1 MTLNPIFRDGLV
13 LQAGK
18 PVRIFGTGKG
28 TVSASLAGAKGEI
41 VSESDGAW
49 LLELPPMSYGGPY
62 ELTVSLDGAV
72 TVLHD
77 VMVGE
82 VLLLGGQSNMGFTL
96 GDSRTDKACYPAN
109 DHVRHYFIDRMEPSK
124 TANAEG
130 WVACTPEVAPS
141 WSAIGYFAGHL
152 LAEKRGCAVG
162 LISCNQGASSI
173 QTWLPL
179 GALAA
184 PELNV
189 PDPLKHR
196 DHFVPSFVWNRTS
209 VLYNYMLATFA
220 PYSVGNVVWY
230 QGESNTT
237 PAEAAVYGRFLE
249 LLVENWRSLFRDE
262 ALPFEIIQ
270 IADYDLRDDEGWHAV
285 QDAQCAAAAKIDGAK
300 LIVSRDVC
308 ESGEIHPPTKSRL
321 CARIVDALEFAIRR
335 E

>member
-28 TVSASLAGAKGEI
+28 TVAASIAGNKGET
-41 VSESDGAW
+41 VSQEDGDW
-49 LLELPPMSYGGPY
+49 LLELPPMAYGGPY
-62 ELTVSLDGAV
+62 ELEISLDGEV
-72 TVLHD
+72 VVLRD

-96 GDSRTDKACYPAN
+96 GDSSTEKACYPAN
-109 DHVRHYFIDRMEPSK
+109 DRVRHYFIDRMEPSK
-124 TANAEG
+124 TSNAEG
-130 WVACTPEVAPS
+130 WVKCTPEVAS
-141 WSAIGYFAGHL
+141 RWSAIGYFAGNL

-162 LISCNQGASSI
+162 LISCNQGASTI

-179 GALAA
+179 EALAA

-189 PDPLKHR
+189 PDPLRHW

-249 LLVENWRSLFRDE
+249 LLVGHWRGLFRDE
-262 ALPFEIIQ
+262 KLPFEIIE
-270 IADYDLRDDEGWHAV
+270 IADFDPRDDEGWHAV
-285 QDAQCAAAAKIDGAK
+285 QAAQRAAAAKIDGAT
-300 LIVSRDVC
+300 LIRSCDVC
-308 ESGEIHPPTKSRL
+308 ESNEIHPPTKSRL
-321 CARIVDALEFAIRR
+321 CVRIVDALRF
-335 E
+335 